1 MARRSRKN
9 MKGHGE
15 QDKTAGPEERPRGP
29 QAGDWHGQLGSA
41 LNGSA
46 LVISGRAES
55 NENRRHDN
63 LPVTLQMPPPGFY
76 LEARRR

>member
-1 MARRSRKN
+1 

-15 QDKTAGPEERPRGP
+15 QDKTAGPQESPRGP
-29 QAGDWHGQLGSA
+29 QAGDWHGQLGSV

-46 LVISGRAES
+46 LLTSGRADS
-55 NENRRHDN
+55 NENCRRDN

-76 LEARRR
+76 LEPGGNDSQEDFIP

>member
-15 QDKTAGPEERPRGP
+15 QDKTAGPEERPRRP
-29 QAGDWHGQLGSA
+29 QARDWHGQLGSA

-46 LVISGRAES
+46 LVTSGRAES

-63 LPVTLQMPPPGFY
+63 LPITLQIPPPGFY